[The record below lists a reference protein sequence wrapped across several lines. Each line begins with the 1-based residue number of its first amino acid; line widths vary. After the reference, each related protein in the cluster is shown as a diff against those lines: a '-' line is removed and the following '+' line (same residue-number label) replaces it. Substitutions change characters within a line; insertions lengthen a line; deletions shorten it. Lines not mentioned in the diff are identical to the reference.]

1 MSNDEN
7 DATPLAVRPG
17 RSIQRVLQTMPEKD
31 RLPFLAY
38 LVQAAGRSQDDEIL
52 EAVRDYRLLVEGK
65 AYLRIVPRMTV

>member
-1 MSNDEN
+1 MNSKGNA
-7 DATPLAVRPG
+7 ATPLADRPG
-17 RSIQRVLQTMPEKD
+17 RSIQKCLQTMPEKD

-38 LVQAAGRSQDDEIL
+38 LVQAAGRSHDAEIL